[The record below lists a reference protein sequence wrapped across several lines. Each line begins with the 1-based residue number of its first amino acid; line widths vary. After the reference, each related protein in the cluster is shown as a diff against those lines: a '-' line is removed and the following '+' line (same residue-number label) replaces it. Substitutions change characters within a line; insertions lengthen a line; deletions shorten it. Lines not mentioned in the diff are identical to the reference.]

1 MDPVE
6 RLLAIED
13 CQRLMIEYALRFDHG
28 RGTAVAE
35 LFTEDGAW
43 RSNTIDAV
51 GHEQLR
57 AFFLLREQLIDRVTR
72 HVVTNIAVDVI
83 DRDHAT
89 ARSIAVEI
97 RDDVG
102 TDGLAVD
109 TRPAVVG
116 DYEDTLVRF
125 DGRWLFAERRVT
137 IAFKRN
143 TEIFMKQEDVHV

>member
-13 CQRLMIEYALRFDHG
+13 CKRLMVDYALRFDHG
-28 RGTAVAE
+28 RGAAVAE

-51 GHEQLR
+51 GQEQLG
-57 AFFLLREQLIDRVTR
+57 AFFVLREQLTDRVTR
-72 HVVTNIAVDVI
+72 HVLTNVAVDVL
-83 DRDHAT
+83 DADHAT

-102 TDGLAVD
+102 PDGLAVD

-116 DYEDTLVRF
+116 DYEDELVRV

-137 IAFKRN
+137 LAFKR
-143 TEIFMKQEDVHV
+143 EAEAFMQQKDVHV